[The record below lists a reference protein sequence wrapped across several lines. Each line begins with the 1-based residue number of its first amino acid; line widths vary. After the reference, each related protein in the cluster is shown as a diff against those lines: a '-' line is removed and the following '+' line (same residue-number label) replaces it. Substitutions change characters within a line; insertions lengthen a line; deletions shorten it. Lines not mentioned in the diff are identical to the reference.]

1 MLAQTVLLAVGLTV
15 LVGCGGNDPSA
26 APAAADQGPGVG
38 APGDEA
44 GADGTTTGAATE
56 ATDTSGGNGQA
67 DRSAPVAEEEPTVAV
82 DGIVFAATSGSPLAG
97 AVVTAGDAEAV
108 TDPDGTFSLVGVD
121 GSDLTITVARSGWQT
136 EVVELDVDRPTVTVE
151 LRPFVARGLRVA
163 RPVAADPDRFGALL
177 ALAEGSTVNTLVFDT
192 KDESGFV
199 QYETEVDFA
208 RSIAAV
214 DAGYDPA
221 ELLALARERGL
232 YTVTRVVTFEDR
244 IWAAADPEAKLA
256 GRWVDATDEANW
268 RYPIDL
274 AIEACR
280 LGFQEIQFDYVRYPA
295 GRTADAATGR
305 LPPTGEARAEVIA
318 GFLEQ
323 ATAELRPLG
332 CGTSAAIFGIVMSS
346 PTDEGI
352 GQTVEAVSGAV
363 DVVSPMI
370 YPSHY
375 NKGWLGFADPN
386 AQPGP
391 VVADAMEQGGD
402 RLAPTAVLR
411 PWLQAFYYNGAQVRA
426 QIDEAEKR
434 GAGWLLWN
442 ANGNYRED
450 WLPPS

>member
-1 MLAQTVLLAVGLTV
+1 MVVAAGSGL
-15 LVGCGGNDPSA
+15 
-26 APAAADQGPGVG
+26 
-38 APGDEA
+38 
-44 GADGTTTGAATE
+44 
-56 ATDTSGGNGQA
+56 
-67 DRSAPVAEEEPTVAV
+67 
-82 DGIVFAATSGSPLAG
+82 PLAG
-97 AVVTAGDAEAV
+97 ALVTAQEARVVTGS
-108 TDPDGTFSLVGVD
+108 DGEFSLVGLKNGD
-121 GSDLTITVARSGWQT
+121 RTITVTRSGWQT
-136 EVVELDVDRPTVTVE
+136 EAVEFEAGGRAPTIE
-151 LRPFVARGLRVA
+151 LQPFVARGLRVS
-163 RPVAADPDRFGALL
+163 RPVAGDPERFGALL
-177 ALAEGSTVNTLVFDT
+177 ALADQSTVNALVFDT

-199 QYETEVDFA
+199 QYETDVEFA
-208 RSIAAV
+208 ESIAAV
-214 DAGYDPA
+214 DPGYDPV

-232 YTVTRVVTFEDR
+232 YAITRVVTFEDR

-256 GRWVDATDEANW
+256 GNWVDATNEENW

-274 AIEACR
+274 AIEACE

-295 GRTADAATGR
+295 GRTATAAAAR
-305 LPPTGEARAEVIA
+305 LPATGEARAAVIA

-323 ATAELRPLG
+323 AAAELRPLG

-352 GQTVEAVSGAV
+352 GQTVETVSSAV
-363 DVVSPMI
+363 DAVSPMI

-375 NKGWLGFADPN
+375 SKGWLGFADPN
-386 AQPGP
+386 DQPGP

-402 RLAPTAVLR
+402 RLAPPAVLR

-442 ANGNYRED
+442 AGGHYRED